1 MSIGLTRAASRARMG
16 MDNVA
21 RATLVCLCA
30 SLATPGFGASGSPG
44 TLVSASALSTQLA
57 EAFEPH
63 PAVVHLPLAQLAG
76 ALPLGPTLRLYAITD
91 QPGLYVLHAPSLAA
105 QGAMFSRVVA
115 LVERRDMP
123 RDRVVSM
130 SAVAANARRF
140 GEDPAGLTAGNN
152 FSTAQIAQFFEVA
165 QRQHVTLTF
174 GERALRTLLMQWGLI
189 RQEADK
195 GGPTWR
201 AASPHDFLVT
211 IPGTGTGPAGEVI
224 DTEVRAAIL
233 SHELGHWR
241 FFSDPAYAHACR
253 TFWWHQLTYTEREAL
268 TEELASMGYDPSDRI
283 VIDELQAYLL
293 HTPARYMPLA
303 DQPGA
308 GGVDIARVKRGL
320 ELSVRNI
327 GQNAGQ

>member
-1 MSIGLTRAASRARMG
+1 MPTGSAVTASRIRIG
-16 MDNVA
+16 ILNVA
-21 RATLVCLCA
+21 YATLVCWCA
-30 SLATPGFGASGSPG
+30 GFATPGFGASGASG
-44 TLVSASALSTQLA
+44 TPVPAGALSAQLA
-57 EAFEPH
+57 DAFAPH
-63 PAVVHLPLAQLAG
+63 PAVVRLPLAQLAG
-76 ALPLGPTLRLYAITD
+76 ALPLGSTLRLYAITD
-91 QPGLYVLHAPSLAA
+91 QPGLYVLHAPSLAV

-130 SAVAANARRF
+130 NAVAANARRF

-165 QRQHVTLTF
+165 QRQHASLTE
-174 GERALRTLLMQWGLI
+174 GERALQTLLTQWGLI
-189 RQEADK
+189 RQEAGA
-195 GGPTWR
+195 GGPAWR
-201 AASPHDFLVT
+201 AASPHDFLIT
-211 IPGTGTGPAGEVI
+211 IPGTGKGPAGEVI

-303 DQPGA
+303 DLPGA

-320 ELSVRNI
+320 ELSVRDA